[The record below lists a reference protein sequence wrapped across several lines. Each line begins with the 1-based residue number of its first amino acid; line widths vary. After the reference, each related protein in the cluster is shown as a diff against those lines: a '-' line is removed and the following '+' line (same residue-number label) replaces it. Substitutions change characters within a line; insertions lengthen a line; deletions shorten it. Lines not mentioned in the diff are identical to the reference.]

1 VCRPTC
7 LGGLGILDLRYF
19 GFALRLRWEWLGR
32 TDPTRCW
39 GSLPCRVEKPVA
51 AMCAVSMFVQVGDGV
66 TTKLWTDSWASVG
79 PLSRFAPE
87 LFAALSR
94 AGKTISLKDGLHLNR
109 WAREI
114 VGALTTL
121 VLYQYLL
128 VWDLLRNVVLNPL
141 QSDQFVWKWSPDGK
155 YSASSAYRAF
165 FHGSTNLPGAKEL

>member
-1 VCRPTC
+1 M
-7 LGGLGILDLRYF
+7 
-19 GFALRLRWEWLGR
+19 
-32 TDPTRCW
+32 
-39 GSLPCRVEKPVA
+39 S
-51 AMCAVSMFVQVGDGV
+51 VQVGDGA

-79 PLSRFAPE
+79 PLCRFAPE

-114 VGALTTL
+114 AGALTAP

-141 QSDQFVWKWSPDGK
+141 QSDRFVWKWSPDGK

-165 FHGSTNLPGAKEL
+165 FHGSTNLPGAKELWRTKAPPRVKFFFWLALHRRLWTADRRKRHGL